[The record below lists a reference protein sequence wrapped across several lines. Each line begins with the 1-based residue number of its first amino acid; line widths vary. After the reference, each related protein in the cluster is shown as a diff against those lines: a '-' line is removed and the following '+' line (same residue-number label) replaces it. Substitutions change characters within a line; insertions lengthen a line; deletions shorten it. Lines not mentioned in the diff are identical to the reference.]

1 MKQDTVGI
9 NISDCC
15 LKTGNDVASGC
26 FAVSFSDW
34 LFVSVDTGTFGIMVS
49 VLVVMVRIVSW
60 LSSVFCGGGSAF

>member
-34 LFVSVDTGTFGIMVS
+34 LFVSVDTGTFGMMVS